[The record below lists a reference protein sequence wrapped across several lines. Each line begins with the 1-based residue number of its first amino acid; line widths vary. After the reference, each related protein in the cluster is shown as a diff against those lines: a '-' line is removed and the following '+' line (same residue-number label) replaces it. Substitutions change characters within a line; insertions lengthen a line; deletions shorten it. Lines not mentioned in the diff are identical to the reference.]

1 MLLRT
6 GKRICQAVRGS
17 LNNRFTAT
25 MDLEKFI
32 IEFQDY
38 LAPKLDTYEQAIYL
52 YVFRHSRFVGKDEA
66 VIGFKSA
73 RARMACGVGEKG
85 KPMSEATAYEKLQ
98 SLESKHCIEIVASE
112 RTGRRIRLRLPEEI
126 PGVIPQATGA
136 PEASLEDMDFFNV
149 PENRILILDREH
161 HKCFY
166 CLRELNPENLVIE
179 HIVSRPNGDN
189 SYRNVVAACRQ
200 CNNRK
205 GKSPAE
211 DFLRTL
217 YRESFLSATE
227 FEERLSH
234 LERLRN
240 GELKPA
246 LRVNPGLQV
255 TP

>member
-1 MLLRT
+1 
-6 GKRICQAVRGS
+6 
-17 LNNRFTAT
+17 

-32 IEFQDY
+32 IEFQDH
-38 LAPKLDTYEQAIYL
+38 LAPKLDTYEQALYL
-52 YVFRHSRFVGKDEA
+52 YIFRHSRFIGKEEA

-98 SLESKHCIEIVASE
+98 SLESKGCIEIMASE
-112 RTGRRIRLRLPEEI
+112 RTGRRIRLKLPEEI
-126 PGVIPQATGA
+126 PGVIPQVTAA
-136 PEASLEDMDFFNV
+136 PQASLEDMDFFNV
-149 PENRILILDREH
+149 PENRALILDREGQR
-161 HKCFY
+161 CFY
-166 CLRELNPENLVIE
+166 CLRGLNRESYVIE

-205 GKSPAE
+205 GNSLAE

-217 YRESFLSATE
+217 YRESFLSAIE

-234 LERLRN
+234 LERLKN
-240 GELKPA
+240 GDLKPA
-246 LRVNPGLQV
+246 LRANPTVETDARKSGAR
-255 TP
+255 PSP

>member
-1 MLLRT
+1 M
-6 GKRICQAVRGS
+6 VRLKIYEPHKGI
-17 LNNRFTAT
+17 NA
-25 MDLEKFI
+25 MDLGKFI
-32 IEFQDY
+32 IDFQDH

-52 YVFRHSRFVGKDEA
+52 YIFRHSRLIGKEDV

-73 RARMACGVGEKG
+73 RARVACGVGQKG
-85 KPMSEATAYEKLQ
+85 KPMSENTAYEKLQ
-98 SLESKHCIEIVASE
+98 SLESKGCIKILTSE
-112 RTGRRIRLRLPEEI
+112 RTGRRIYLKLPQEISGVIAQVVVAPPVSLEEI
-126 PGVIPQATGA
+126 
-136 PEASLEDMDFFNV
+136 DFFNSS
-149 PENRILILDREH
+149 ENRFLILNREDH
-161 HKCFY
+161 RCFY
-166 CLRELNPENLVIE
+166 CLRALTSENHVIE
-179 HIVSRPNGDN
+179 HVISRPNGNN

-205 GKSPAE
+205 GNSSAD

-246 LRVNPGLQV
+246 LRTNNSLERSIE
-255 TP
+255 